1 MNEKPIISIVLGTY
15 NRKNFLKETIKS
27 IRNNNI
33 NVPYEIIVID
43 GGSSDGSLKYL
54 LNQKDII
61 TIIQHNR
68 GVWKNKPI
76 QRKSWG
82 YFMNIAFKAC
92 HGSYIVM
99 LSDDC
104 IILPNSIMNAY
115 EIFLN
120 NKNKKIGAV
129 AFYFRDYPIQ
139 KYYSVLYTF
148 KHTLFVN
155 HGMYLKKALVDVGYI
170 DEDNYEFY
178 YADGDL
184 CAKIWTKGYKILD
197 SEKSVVEHFFHANE
211 DIRSSNY
218 LNKYENFE
226 TFKKTWRDIFYT
238 PEIYNVRAKKN
249 LNFVDPL
256 NTAKIFDKIYKS
268 RLDYYK
274 ELINTYLHRGDR
286 LDQEKIRVS
295 IGIII
300 KFQNEVLLEKKY
312 GKYYLPKIDNL
323 DRDKYEDYFMNIF
336 EKKLFETEHTTKLL
350 GQSGLR
356 PENEIYFFLIKF
368 NNKINVNLN
377 SLDVFMNN
385 QKDYEW
391 TDINQL
397 NNQNTNP

>member
-1 MNEKPIISIVLGTY
+1 MKT
-15 NRKNFLKETIKS
+15 
-27 IRNNNI
+27 
-33 NVPYEIIVID
+33 
-43 GGSSDGSLKYL
+43 
-54 LNQKDII
+54 
-61 TIIQHNR
+61 
-68 GVWKNKPI
+68 
-76 QRKSWG
+76 
-82 YFMNIAFKAC
+82 
-92 HGSYIVM
+92 
-99 LSDDC
+99 
-104 IILPNSIMNAY
+104 
-115 EIFLN
+115 
-120 NKNKKIGAV
+120 
-129 AFYFRDYPIQ
+129 
-139 KYYSVLYTF
+139 
-148 KHTLFVN
+148 
-155 HGMYLKKALVDVGYI
+155 
-170 DEDNYEFY
+170 
-178 YADGDL
+178 
-184 CAKIWTKGYKILD
+184 
-197 SEKSVVEHFFHANE
+197 
-211 DIRSSNY
+211 
-218 LNKYENFE
+218 
-226 TFKKTWRDIFYT
+226 KKTWRDIFYT

-397 NNQNTNP
+397 NNQNTNPNHIPFINME